1 MAQPEL
7 QPHTQG
13 LIMGQNNNGKIKNCC
28 NPRGL
33 TSQAGLTLLSAKPP
47 SHRCGQGK
55 KHPKISFSTGVTPTA
70 PRAGTVPWVSP
81 LPQDKGHLWPQS
93 QTCSWGR
100 INQNFQDKG
109 PGFTPKPATLSTL
122 GITAGK
128 MRCCCCV
135 REQEIYTMGKEKAA
149 QDKKVIVL

>member
-13 LIMGQNNNGKIKNCC
+13 LTMRQNNNGKIKNCC

-100 INQNFQDKG
+100 INQISKTEGQASPQSLPHSALWGLQQEKCAAAAVSG
-109 PGFTPKPATLSTL
+109 SKRFTQW
-122 GITAGK
+122 GK
-128 MRCCCCV
+128 
-135 REQEIYTMGKEKAA
+135 
-149 QDKKVIVL
+149 KKQLKIKKL